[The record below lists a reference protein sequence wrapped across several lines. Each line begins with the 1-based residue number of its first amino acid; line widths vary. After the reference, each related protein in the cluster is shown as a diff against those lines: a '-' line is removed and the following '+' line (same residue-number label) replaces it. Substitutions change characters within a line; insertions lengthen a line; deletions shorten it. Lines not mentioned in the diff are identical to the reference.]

1 MVVEVI
7 VIAVLVVFLLRNF
20 TRPQFNQPPDPRPRH
35 SPTHRQKEHQP
46 APLDFRLEVGQKV
59 EEVEMVKNNSPVSLN
74 MSEKALQPYK
84 TKTQVS
90 PTPSLA
96 DSSSSGCESAFSF
109 PNSNCTTTSR
119 DPSPVDGNRARG
131 KSSKSGSKKQ
141 QKKRKHEVL
150 IMSSPTTKHPSTT
163 RKMPGQLYTPQK
175 FASNLTIGNGILEL
189 KSLQPN
195 LLKKT
200 TKRVECEVAFKRKER
215 RIIKKE

>member
-20 TRPQFNQPPDPRPRH
+20 TRPQFNQPPDPRH

-59 EEVEMVKNNSPVSLN
+59 EEVQMVKTTLPVSLN

-141 QKKRKHEVL
+141 QKKRRHEVL

-200 TKRVECEVAFKRKER
+200 TKRVEWEVAFKRKER

>member
-20 TRPQFNQPPDPRPRH
+20 TRPQFNQPPDPRH

-59 EEVEMVKNNSPVSLN
+59 EEVEMVKTTLPVSLN

-109 PNSNCTTTSR
+109 QIQIVQQRVAIQVQLMVTEL
-119 DPSPVDGNRARG
+119 GANRARVVARN
-131 KSSKSGSKKQ
+131 S
-141 QKKRKHEVL
+141 KRKGD
-150 IMSSPTTKHPSTT
+150 M
-163 RKMPGQLYTPQK
+163 
-175 FASNLTIGNGILEL
+175 
-189 KSLQPN
+189 KS
-195 LLKKT
+195 
-200 TKRVECEVAFKRKER
+200 
-215 RIIKKE
+215 

>member
-20 TRPQFNQPPDPRPRH
+20 TRPQFNQPPDPRH

-141 QKKRKHEVL
+141 QKKRKQSLNNVL
-150 IMSSPTTKHPSTT
+150 PNDKASIYHSKDARSTIHPPKI
-163 RKMPGQLYTPQK
+163 R
-175 FASNLTIGNGILEL
+175 L
-189 KSLQPN
+189 KSDNWEWHSRAKILAAQ
-195 LLKKT
+195 
-200 TKRVECEVAFKRKER
+200 FIKENYQTSGMR
-215 RIIKKE
+215 SSF